1 MHKFL
6 SILKGNLAIVA
17 MLLFLTF
24 FYALLFYSNKTAAK
38 KAQVSASVTTE
49 VSVKPEAKPSDEVTS
64 KDLKAR
70 EELFKERVQKRPRL
84 LALIVLSFLFV
95 IASGLLLGVY
105 FCIRRMSGDTLIAPT
120 LSMAAV
126 PWGLRE
132 VFFVFVF
139 LFFAEGAVFLIE
151 AALSSF
157 FDWKHVPKDL
167 FMMLNSLIR
176 DILVAGLVI
185 IMVTKKFRRPIEE
198 LGLTAK
204 NWLGGVRTGL
214 LGYWA
219 LIPLLIVILFVIAGL
234 AQLFAYEPAPQP
246 VVQMYLKKST
256 EPFLIYFTLFVAILG
271 PIIEEVFFRGF
282 AYTAFRQKWGVTRG
296 VLASSAV
303 FALMHMNVIAFFPIF
318 VLGIFLAYLFEKT
331 GSLVPSMTV
340 HMLHNLIMVSLTL
353 GFKSATG

>member
-1 MHKFL
+1 MRNFL
-6 SILKGNLAIVA
+6 TVLKGNLAITA
-17 MLLFLTF
+17 MLLFLAL
-24 FYALLFYSNKTAAK
+24 FYALLFYSNKTAAE
-38 KAQVSASVTTE
+38 KAREAASVKTE
-49 VSVKPEAKPSDEVTS
+49 ASVKPEAKPSDEITS
-64 KDLKAR
+64 KELKAR
-70 EELFKERVQKRPRL
+70 EELLKQRMQKRPRAM
-84 LALIVLSFLFV
+84 ALIILSFLFV
-95 IASGLLLGVY
+95 IASGLLLGLY
-105 FCIRRMSGDTLIAPT
+105 FCIRKISGDALITPT
-120 LSMAAV
+120 LPMAAV
-126 PWGLRE
+126 PWGVRE

-139 LFFAEGAVFLIE
+139 LFFSESAVFIIE
-151 AALSSF
+151 AALSIF

-176 DILVAGLVI
+176 DILVAGLVLLV
-185 IMVTKKFRRPIEE
+185 VTKRYRRPIEE

-204 NWLGGVRTGL
+204 NWLGGIRTGL

-219 LIPLLIVILFVIAGL
+219 LVPLLIVILFVIAGL

-256 EPFLIYFTLFVAILG
+256 EPYLIYFTFFVAILG

-282 AYTAFRQKWGVTRG
+282 AYTAFRQKWGAVRG
-296 VLASSAV
+296 MLASSAV
-303 FALMHMNVIAFFPIF
+303 FALMHMNLVAFFPIF

-340 HMLHNLIMVSLTL
+340 HMVHNLIMVSLTL